1 MKLLI
6 SCLLSVSEEESAT
19 CHVRPRRG
27 GQGLEFSLFWLFV
40 LDLRYAITPLDHP
53 HKGNLKKL

>member
-27 GQGLEFSLFWLFV
+27 GQGLEFFV
-40 LDLRYAITPLDHP
+40 ILAIRFGFTICYNPPGLP
-53 HKGNLKKL
+53 S